1 MGTFTRHSVVLYG
14 NIYQTLGG
22 IVWEHLPD
30 TRWYCMGTLTRHSVV
45 LYGNIYQTLG
55 GIVWEH
61 LQVLLNCEIDGLD

>member
-1 MGTFTRHSVVLYG
+1 MY
-14 NIYQTLGG
+14 G